1 MKMIPTTF
9 KVVGFIIRNERS
21 FDFTIIL
28 LDLYRILWYNNNR
41 EKKGENQM
49 KHGIYFDLDG
59 TVANLYGVEGWL
71 ADLEAENVRPY
82 VVAKPMVNLSLL
94 ARYIHK
100 AQRMGYT
107 VGVISWLSKC
117 GSPSYDE
124 AVTTAKRE
132 WLAKHLPSVEWD
144 EIHIVKYGTP
154 KSTCRTYS
162 GILFDDEQRNLDE
175 WGEGAVIACD
185 MLEVL
190 RNLSM

>member
-1 MKMIPTTF
+1 MKMIC
-9 KVVGFIIRNERS
+9 
-21 FDFTIIL
+21 FDMDGTIA
-28 LDLYRILWYNNNR
+28 DLYAVPDWLDKLRAEDASPYAEAAPMWDMKSLR
-41 EKKGENQM
+41 EVLLKLIDKGYE
-49 KHGIYFDLDG
+49 I
-59 TVANLYGVEGWL
+59 
-71 ADLEAENVRPY
+71 R
-82 VVAKPMVNLSLL
+82 
-94 ARYIHK
+94 
-100 AQRMGYT
+100 
-107 VGVISWLSKC
+107 VISWLSKC

-124 AVTTAKRE
+124 AVTTAKQE